1 MELQK
6 LQQTYLNHLLG
17 AGVHQE
23 RAELLLQ
30 GLSQEQLQLICQVL
44 PAEEPEQ
51 KSVL

>member
-6 LQQTYLNHLLG
+6 LQQTYLDHLLG

-44 PAEEPEQ
+44 PAEEPER
-51 KSVL
+51 KTSL